1 MHLEWSEAIGKRVRS
16 GDWADQAHPDPGE
29 GAGGARGG
37 GDEFGLRAG
46 RREVAAQ
53 LVDSFMEEA
62 KVVYLIY
69 KVWTAGFLDWLTGQ
83 GVTDAERAAEIER
96 LRRLMAYP
104 DGTPLD
110 PEARWAELGGAGGPG
125 RRAASAR
132 TTSPRTLRNP
142 C

>member
-1 MHLEWSEAIGKRVRS
+1 MASTTHLAWSDAIGKRVR
-16 GDWADQAHPDPGE
+16 
-29 GAGGARGG
+29 AGTWEEQTVPTLDAARAALAEA

-69 KVWTAGFLDWLTGQ
+69 KVWTAGFLDWLATQ
-83 GVTDAERAAEIER
+83 GVTEAERDAEMDR
-96 LRRLMAYP
+96 LRRLLAYP

-110 PEARWAELGGAGGPG
+110 AEARWAELS
-125 RRAASAR
+125 AAMC
-132 TTSPRTLRNP
+132 TMP
-142 C
+142 